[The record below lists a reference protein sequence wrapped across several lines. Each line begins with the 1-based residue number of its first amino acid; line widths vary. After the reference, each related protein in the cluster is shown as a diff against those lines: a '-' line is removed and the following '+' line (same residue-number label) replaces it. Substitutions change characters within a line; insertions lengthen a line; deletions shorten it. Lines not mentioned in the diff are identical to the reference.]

1 MRARG
6 ERWRVWMW
14 VVDEDDAAH
23 WARGPAYH
31 DHGLAHAQAAF
42 YRSTGLA
49 ATVELELEHAS

>member
-1 MRARG
+1 M
-6 ERWRVWMW
+6 WIW

-42 YRSTGLA
+42 YQSTGLP